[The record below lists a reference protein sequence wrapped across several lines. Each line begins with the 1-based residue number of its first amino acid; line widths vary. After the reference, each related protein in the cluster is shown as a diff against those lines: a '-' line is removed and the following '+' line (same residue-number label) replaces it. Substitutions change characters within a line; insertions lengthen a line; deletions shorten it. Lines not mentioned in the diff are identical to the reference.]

1 MSAWWIEILVIFLL
15 ILVNGLLSMSEIAIV
30 SARQNRLQQ
39 RALQG
44 DEKAGMA
51 LKLAQDPTSF
61 LSTVQVGIT
70 LVGVLT
76 SVFGGAR
83 ISDNLAGWIS
93 KSPFLAPYSEALAV
107 SFVVLLITYFTLVL
121 GELAPKRLALNSP
134 EAIARAMASPL
145 RAISRLT
152 YPAVRFLGFST
163 NLVLRLIGARP
174 SDEPLVTDDD
184 VRALLEQGAQAGIF
198 EEAEEDMVAG
208 IFRLSDLRVG
218 KLMTPR
224 SEIAWIDIED
234 SLQFNQEKIANAIYA
249 RFPVARGSLDDWIG
263 IVQSKDLLRQL
274 LSGQPLDL
282 MGQMIQPLVVPES
295 MLALKV
301 LEQFKES
308 GVHIA
313 LVLDEF
319 GTLQGL
325 VTIFDILEA
334 IVGDIPSQGEPVD
347 QLAVQR
353 EDGTWLMDGRLSI
366 DDFKAMFELPELPDE
381 SRGYYQTL
389 AGFIITF
396 LGKIPK
402 ATDQFEWGGLSFEIL
417 DMDGF
422 RIDKV
427 LVNPLNDLQE
437 KQEV

>member
-44 DEKAGMA
+44 DEKAEMA
-51 LKLAQDPTSF
+51 LKLAQDPTGF

-93 KSPFLAPYSEALAV
+93 KSPVLAPYSEALAV

-152 YPAVRFLGFST
+152 YPAVRSLGFST

-234 SLQFNQEKIANAIYA
+234 SLQFNQEKPWRTGA
-249 RFPVARGSLDDWIG
+249 RSPTPA
-263 IVQSKDLLRQL
+263 
-274 LSGQPLDL
+274 
-282 MGQMIQPLVVPES
+282 
-295 MLALKV
+295 
-301 LEQFKES
+301 
-308 GVHIA
+308 
-313 LVLDEF
+313 
-319 GTLQGL
+319 
-325 VTIFDILEA
+325 
-334 IVGDIPSQGEPVD
+334 
-347 QLAVQR
+347 
-353 EDGTWLMDGRLSI
+353 
-366 DDFKAMFELPELPDE
+366 
-381 SRGYYQTL
+381 
-389 AGFIITF
+389 
-396 LGKIPK
+396 
-402 ATDQFEWGGLSFEIL
+402 
-417 DMDGF
+417 
-422 RIDKV
+422 
-427 LVNPLNDLQE
+427 
-437 KQEV
+437 